1 MIYQQIGRDDLS
13 CPYVLNL
20 LDQERESIESG
31 GWTDGRTDL
40 ATATCSCLGT
50 VTKQFNEGKKIDIMI
65 IFSCH

>member
-31 GWTDGRTDL
+31 GWTDGRMDGRTL
-40 ATATCSCLGT
+40 QRLRAPA
-50 VTKQFNEGKKIDIMI
+50 
-65 IFSCH
+65 